1 MWLIEEQLNLHKIL
15 CFMTIPSIL
24 KLMGM
29 VCMKQK
35 VESGEVTIEHVSTS
49 EQLGHIL
56 TKVLRRTKFEAI
68 RN

>member
-1 MWLIEEQLNLHKIL
+1 
-15 CFMTIPSIL
+15 MTIPSIL

-29 VCMKQK
+29 LCMKQK
-35 VESGEVTIEHVSTS
+35 VESGEVAIEHVSTS